1 MNYRLILRKGAEAD
15 ISDAYHWYEEKVSGL
30 GSEFIL
36 AVDRTLDFIQGNPEG
51 YPIIYQGV
59 RRALLHRF
67 PYGIFFIWDREM
79 ISVLAVM
86 HTARNPAKWRKP

>member
-1 MNYRLILRKGAEAD
+1 MKYELILRKGAEKD
-15 ISDAYHWYEEKVSGL
+15 IAEAFRWYEEKVSGL
-30 GSEFIL
+30 GSEYIFS
-36 AVDRTLDFIQGNPEG
+36 VDRVMDSIQRNPER
-51 YPIIYQGV
+51 YPVIYESA

-67 PYGIFFIWDREM
+67 PYSVFFVWEQKR

>member
-1 MNYRLILRKGAEAD
+1 MRYRLILRKGAEAD
-15 ISDAYHWYEEKVSGL
+15 IGEAYHWYEEKVSGL
-30 GSEFIL
+30 GAEFIL
-36 AVDRTLDFIQGNPEG
+36 AVDRALGSIQGNPER

-67 PYGIFFIWDREM
+67 PYGIFFICDRDM